1 MTRFGYNRCM
11 DRPFLFAD
19 NLSKNFDRLP
29 VLRDISFSVSRGEVL
44 GLVGRQGAGKS
55 TLFHLLNGVMPPSS
69 GTIYFDDVPQRF
81 SNRNQAQKMGVETVY
96 QISSPIDQFNAS
108 NPFMFDNDFRNERTR
123 RTSGLVEQFDVI
135 ENIMLGRE
143 TQLLPALGVI
153 DWQRMMRSAI
163 ELLEEFDLPS
173 NLIHEQVRNLTDEQ
187 RQLLTVA
194 RAFYRPCRLLLLDDI
209 IPVLSFE
216 RQKIL
221 MEKIKE
227 VASQGTAVIISS
239 DDLTHLFEVTDRIL
253 VLYEGRLVAD
263 RRTSESVPREIVE
276 LIVGSSRK
284 EQVTPLIWALESY
297 HSAQQQAE
305 ELRRTQVT
313 LQESLKARTSLNK
326 QLFERLGNQI
336 EALDQLTTALQATQR
351 RLITE
356 REDERKALAREIHDQ
371 VIQDLL
377 SFNYRLEEIENSESS
392 ESLQRN
398 LATIRHGIR
407 DVVSGLRQIC
417 SDLRPPTIDHHG
429 LSAAI
434 ESMAHEWS
442 ERSNIGI
449 QVEIDPDLGRLPETI
464 ELSVFRIVQE
474 GLNNI
479 RKHSAA
485 SRVRLSLQRTPSAS
499 LLVRLEDDGH
509 GLSVPADLASLS
521 ANKHFGLVGISERIA
536 LLGGT
541 MNIESSTGNG
551 MILQVEIPSPHPMVT
566 A

>member
-1 MTRFGYNRCM
+1 M
-11 DRPFLFAD
+11 DKPFLFAD
-19 NLSKNFDRLP
+19 SLSKNFDRLP
-29 VLRDISFSVSRGEVL
+29 VLRDVSFSVARGEVL

-55 TLFHLLNGVMPPSS
+55 TLFHLLNGVMSPSS
-69 GTIYFDDVPQRF
+69 GAIYVDGVQRRF
-81 SNRNQAQKMGVETVY
+81 MNRNHAQKLGIETVY
-96 QISSPIDQFNAS
+96 QISSPIDQFNTG
-108 NPFMFDNDFRNERTR
+108 NPLLYDHEFGNETTR

-143 TQLLPALGVI
+143 LRKIPQLGVI
-153 DWQRMMRSAI
+153 DWDEMIHSAVG
-163 ELLEEFDLPS
+163 LLEEFDLPRS
-173 NLIHEQVRNLTDEQ
+173 LIHEQVRNLSDEQ

-221 MEKIKE
+221 MAKIRD
-227 VASQGTAVIISS
+227 VARQGTSVIISS
-239 DDLTHLFEVTDRIL
+239 DDLTHLFAVTDRIL
-253 VLYEGRLVAD
+253 VLYEGRLVAN
-263 RRTSESVPREIVE
+263 RRTSESVPRDIVE

-313 LQESLKARTSLNK
+313 LQESLEARTSLNR
-326 QLFERLGNQI
+326 QLFDYLGNQI

-377 SFNYRLEEIENSESS
+377 SFNYRLEEIENNESS
-392 ESLQRN
+392 AALQRN

-434 ESMAHEWS
+434 DSMAHEWS
-442 ERSNIGI
+442 ERSNIAI
-449 QVEIDPDLGRLPETI
+449 QVEIDPALGRLPETI

-479 RKHSAA
+479 RKHAEA

-509 GLSVPADLASLS
+509 GLSAPTDLASLS
-521 ANKHFGLVGISERIA
+521 ASKHFGLVGISERVA
-536 LLGGT
+536 LLGGM
-541 MNIESSTGNG
+541 MNIESSKGNG

>member
-1 MTRFGYNRCM
+1 M
-11 DRPFLFAD
+11 DKPFFFAD

-29 VLRDISFSVSRGEVL
+29 VLREVSFSIARGEVV

-55 TLFHLLNGVMPPSS
+55 TLFHLLNGVMPQSS
-69 GTIYFDDVPQRF
+69 GTLYVDGVPRRF
-81 SNRNQAQKMGVETVY
+81 ANRNQAQKLGIETVY
-96 QISSPIDQFNAS
+96 QISSPIDQFNS
-108 NPFMFDNDFRNERTR
+108 GNPFLFDRDFRNEIAR

-135 ENIMLGRE
+135 QNIMLGRE
-143 TQLLPALGVI
+143 TRKIESLGVI
-153 DWQRMMRSAI
+153 DWDQMTRSAI
-163 ELLEEFDLPS
+163 RLLEEFGLPPG
-173 NLIHEQVRNLTDEQ
+173 LIHEQVRNLTDEQ

-194 RAFYRPCRLLLLDDI
+194 RVFYRPCRLLLLDDI

-221 MEKIKE
+221 MSKIKE
-227 VASQGTAVIISS
+227 VASQGTSVIISS

-263 RRTSESVPREIVE
+263 RRTSESVPRDIVE
-276 LIVGSSRK
+276 LIVGSSRR
-284 EQVTPLIWALESY
+284 EQITPLIWALESY

-313 LQESLKARTSLNK
+313 LQESLEARTSLNR
-326 QLFERLGNQI
+326 QLFDYLGNQI

-377 SFNYRLEEIENSESS
+377 SFNYRLEEIENGETSRG
-392 ESLQRN
+392 LQQN
-398 LATIRHGIR
+398 LSTIRHGIR

-434 ESMAHEWS
+434 DSMSHEWS
-442 ERSNIGI
+442 ERSGIPI
-449 QVEIDPDLGRLPETI
+449 QVEIDPALGRLPETI

-479 RKHSAA
+479 RKHADA
-485 SRVRLSLQRTPSAS
+485 KRVRLSLQRTPSAS

-509 GLSVPADLASLS
+509 GLSAPANLSSLS
-521 ANKHFGLVGISERIA
+521 ANKHFGLVGISERVA

-541 MNIESSTGNG
+541 MNIESSKGNG

>member
-1 MTRFGYNRCM
+1 M
-11 DRPFLFAD
+11 DKPFLYAD

-29 VLRDISFSVSRGEVL
+29 VLRDVSFSIGRGEIL

-55 TLFHLLNGVMPPSS
+55 TLFHLLNGVMTPSS
-69 GTIYFDDVPQRF
+69 GTIYVDGVARRF
-81 SNRNQAQKMGVETVY
+81 LSRNHAQKLGIETVY
-96 QISSPIDQFNAS
+96 QISSPIDQFNPG
-108 NPFMFDNDFRNERTR
+108 NTILFRREVGDEITR
-123 RTSGLVEQFDVI
+123 RTSGLVEQFNVV
-135 ENIMLGRE
+135 ENVMLGRE
-143 TQLLPALGVI
+143 IRKFPVFGAI
-153 DWQRMMRSAI
+153 DWDQMTHSAI
-163 ELLEEFDLPS
+163 ALLEEFDLPPG
-173 NLIHEQVRNLTDEQ
+173 LIREHVRNLSDEQ
-187 RQLLTVA
+187 RQLLTIA
-194 RAFYRPCRLLLLDDI
+194 RAFYRPPKLLLLDDV
-209 IPVLSFE
+209 IPMLSFE
-216 RQKIL
+216 RQNIL
-221 MEKIKE
+221 MKKIKE
-227 VASQGTAVIISS
+227 VARQGTSVIISS
-239 DDLTHLFEVTDRIL
+239 DDLTHLFAVTDRIL
-253 VLYEGRLVAD
+253 VLYEGRLVAN
-263 RRTSESVPREIVE
+263 RLTSESVPRDIVE
-276 LIVGSSRK
+276 LIVGSARR

-297 HSAQQQAE
+297 HSAQHQAE

-313 LQESLKARTSLNK
+313 LQESLEARTSLNR
-326 QLFERLGNQI
+326 QLFDYLDNQI

-377 SFNYRLEEIENSESS
+377 SFNYRLEEIENSETSDT
-392 ESLQRN
+392 LQHN

-434 ESMAHEWS
+434 DSMAHDWS
-442 ERSNIGI
+442 ERSAIPI
-449 QVEIDPDLGRLPETI
+449 QVEIDPALGRLPETM

-479 RKHSAA
+479 RKHAA
-485 SRVRLSLQRTPSAS
+485 ANHVRLSVQRTPSAS
-499 LLVRLEDDGH
+499 LLVRLEDDGQ
-509 GLSVPADLASLS
+509 GLAVPTDLASLTS
-521 ANKHFGLVGISERIA
+521 NKHFGLVGISERVA

-541 MNIESSTGNG
+541 MNIESSMGSG

>member
-1 MTRFGYNRCM
+1 M
-11 DRPFLFAD
+11 DTPFLYAD

-29 VLRDISFSVSRGEVL
+29 VLRDVSFSIGRGEIL

-55 TLFHLLNGVMPPSS
+55 TLFHLLNGVMTPSS
-69 GTIYFDDVPQRF
+69 GTIHVDGVPRRLL
-81 SNRNQAQKMGVETVY
+81 NRNQAQKLGIETVY
-96 QISSPIDQFNAS
+96 QISSPIDQFNPA
-108 NPFMFDNDFRNERTR
+108 NTILFRREVGDEITR
-123 RTSGLVEQFDVI
+123 RTSGLVEQFDVV

-143 TQLLPALGVI
+143 IRKFPWIGPI
-153 DWQRMMRSAI
+153 DWDQMIHSAI
-163 ELLEEFDLPS
+163 ALLEEFDLPPS
-173 NLIHEQVRNLTDEQ
+173 LIREQVRNLSDEQ
-187 RQLLTVA
+187 RQLLTIA
-194 RAFYRPCRLLLLDDI
+194 RAFYRPCRLLLLDDV

-221 MEKIKE
+221 MDKIRDM
-227 VASQGTAVIISS
+227 ARQGTSVIISS
-239 DDLTHLFEVTDRIL
+239 DDLTHLFAVTDRIL
-253 VLYEGRLVAD
+253 VLYEGRLVAN
-263 RRTSESVPREIVE
+263 RLTSESVPRDIVE

-297 HSAQQQAE
+297 HSAQHQAE

-313 LQESLKARTSLNK
+313 LQESLEARTSLNR
-326 QLFERLGNQI
+326 QLFDYLGNQI

-377 SFNYRLEEIENSESS
+377 SFNYRLEEIENTETSDT
-392 ESLQRN
+392 LQRN

-434 ESMAHEWS
+434 DSMAHDWS
-442 ERSNIGI
+442 ERSGIPI
-449 QVEIDPDLGRLPETI
+449 QVEIDPALGRLPETI

-479 RKHSAA
+479 RKHAAA
-485 SRVRLSLQRTPSAS
+485 SHVRLSVQRTPSAS
-499 LLVRLEDDGH
+499 LLVRLEDDGQ
-509 GLSVPADLASLS
+509 GLPVPADLASLTS
-521 ANKHFGLVGISERIA
+521 HKHFGLVGISERVA

-541 MNIESSTGNG
+541 MNIDSSKGSG